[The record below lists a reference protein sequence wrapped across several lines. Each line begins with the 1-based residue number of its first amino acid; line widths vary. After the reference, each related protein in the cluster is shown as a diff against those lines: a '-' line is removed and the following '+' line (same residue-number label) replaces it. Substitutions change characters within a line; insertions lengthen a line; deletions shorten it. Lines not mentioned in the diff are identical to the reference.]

1 MELPSDPALHP
12 DVAALSFLLGTWR
25 GTGEGQYPTVDPFR
39 YGEEMT
45 FTHVGDP
52 FLAYDQKSWS
62 LADES
67 PLHFERGFL
76 RGGQAGAVELLLA
89 HPLGI
94 VEVSTGRLSGDGGSR
109 SIDLASA
116 TMAHTPTGEPVTG
129 LERHLEIDGDAMVYT
144 LDMEMERVPLSPH
157 LRAELRRVSS
167 GERAPYVG

>member
-39 YGEEMT
+39 YREEMT

-52 FLAYDQKSWS
+52 FLAYEQRSWS
-62 LADES
+62 LGDGA

-76 RGGQAGAVELLLA
+76 RGVEGGALELVLA

-94 VEVSTGRLSGDGGSR
+94 VEVSTGELSGSQDGGVLE
-109 SIDLASA
+109 LASA
-116 TMAHTPTGEPVTG
+116 TMAHTPTGDRVTA
-129 LERHLEIDGDAMVYT
+129 LRRHLEVEGDAMVYT

-157 LRAELRRVSS
+157 LRAELRRGS
-167 GERAPYVG
+167 

>member
-1 MELPSDPALHP
+1 MKPASDPALHP

-52 FLAYDQKSWS
+52 FLAYEQRSWS
-62 LADES
+62 LEDGA

-76 RGGQAGAVELLLA
+76 RGGEGIELVLA

-94 VEVSTGRLSGDGGSR
+94 VEVSTGTLSGGGGSR
-109 SIDLASA
+109 VLDLASA
-116 TMAHTPTGEPVTG
+116 TMAHTPTGDRVTA
-129 LERHLEIDGDAMVYT
+129 LRRHLEVEGDAMAYT

-157 LRAELRRVSS
+157 LRAELRR
-167 GERAPYVG
+167 EF

>member
-1 MELPSDPALHP
+1 MELPSDPALNP

-52 FLAYDQKSWS
+52 FLAYEQKSWS
-62 LADES
+62 LEDGS

-76 RGGQAGAVELLLA
+76 RPGDDGVVELVLA

-94 VEVSTGRLSGDGGSR
+94 VEVSTGSLSGGVGTPR
-109 SIDLASA
+109 VLDLVST
-116 TMAHTPTGEPVTG
+116 TMAHTPTGDRVTA
-129 LERHLEIDGDAMVYT
+129 LERHLEVDAAAMVYT
-144 LDMEMERVPLSPH
+144 LHMEMERVPIAPH
-157 LRAELRRVSS
+157 LRAELRR
-167 GERAPYVG
+167 G

>member
-1 MELPSDPALHP
+1 MQPPSDPALHP

-25 GTGEGQYPTVDPFR
+25 GTGEGQYPTVDPFG

-52 FLAYDQKSWS
+52 FLAYEQRSWS
-62 LADES
+62 LEDGA

-76 RGGQAGAVELLLA
+76 RGGEGIELVLA

-94 VEVSTGRLSGDGGSR
+94 VEVSTGTLFAGGGSR
-109 SIDLASA
+109 VLDLASA
-116 TMAHTPTGEPVTG
+116 TMAHTPTGDRVTA
-129 LERHLEIDGDAMVYT
+129 LRRHLEVEGDAMVYT

-157 LRAELRRVSS
+157 LRAELRR
-167 GERAPYVG
+167 EF

>member
-1 MELPSDPALHP
+1 MKPPSDPALHP

-52 FLAYDQKSWS
+52 FLAYEQRSWS
-62 LADES
+62 LEDGA

-76 RGGQAGAVELLLA
+76 RGGEGIELVLA

-94 VEVSTGRLSGDGGSR
+94 VEVSTGTLSGGGGAR
-109 SIDLASA
+109 VLDLASA
-116 TMAHTPTGEPVTG
+116 TMAHTPTGDRVTA
-129 LERHLEIDGDAMVYT
+129 LRRHLEVEGNAMVYT
-144 LDMEMERVPLSPH
+144 LDMGMEQVPLSPH
-157 LRAELRRVSS
+157 LRAELRRES
-167 GERAPYVG
+167 

>member
-12 DVAALSFLLGTWR
+12 DVAPLSFLLGTWR

-52 FLAYDQKSWS
+52 FLAYEQRSWS
-62 LADES
+62 LADGA

-76 RGGQAGAVELLLA
+76 RGGDDGVVELVLA

-94 VEVSTGRLSGDGGSR
+94 VEVSTGTLSGDGGSR
-109 SIDLASA
+109 VLDLASA
-116 TMAHTPTGEPVTG
+116 TMAHTPTGDRVTA
-129 LERHLEIDGDAMVYT
+129 LQRHLEVEGDTMVYT

-157 LRAELRRVSS
+157 LRAELRR
-167 GERAPYVG
+167 G

>member
-1 MELPSDPALHP
+1 MELLSDPALHP
-12 DVAALSFLLGTWR
+12 DVEALAFLLGTWR

-52 FLAYDQKSWS
+52 FLAYEQRSWS
-62 LADES
+62 LADGA

-76 RGGQAGAVELLLA
+76 RGGEGIELVLA

-94 VEVSTGRLSGDGGSR
+94 VEVSTGTLSGVATSR
-109 SIDLASA
+109 VLDLAST
-116 TMAHTPTGEPVTG
+116 TMAHTPTGDRVTA
-129 LERHLEIDGDAMVYT
+129 LRRHLEVEGDAMVYT

-157 LRAELRRVSS
+157 LRAELRR
-167 GERAPYVG
+167 G